1 MQTSQIPQGEPMES
15 RKWELVEH
23 EPYLPVTERSNP
35 LTRDIDRA
43 DSEHIVHLL
52 KACDAEIFHR
62 DWGRLLNQQTLY
74 SKSIVQTLVQLTNKV
89 EDILKD
95 PEESLVVISGC
106 GTSGRLAF
114 LLARSFNGLL
124 KETRKEQV
132 YSYII
137 AGGDKALLTSQESIE
152 DNPTKGAD
160 VLKKMCEG
168 KKHVLYIGISC
179 GLSAPF
185 IAGQLDFCINNLN
198 VFTPAVVGF
207 NLANMARNE
216 PIPSWHLTF
225 RQVIERME
233 ELQKRKKAFIINPV
247 VGPEAISGSSRLK
260 GGSTT
265 KIILETIFLGA
276 HEAVS
281 AYKRITAEDVMDRI
295 RMYEQ
300 VHKITYSQSEMI
312 ASLVQQAGDSLRKE
326 GHVYYVGW
334 STLGI
339 MGIIDAS
346 ECIPTFGADAKDIC
360 GFINQGYNEMKNK
373 DGDLTA
379 LGPEFCISHMDFV
392 NTILPSVTE
401 LDTVIFLFTQDD
413 GLCEIETLANR
424 TKQRTSNLHA
434 ISHDLLGS
442 EDLTM
447 LRSAFA
453 SVLNITWTTE
463 NYAHKKVMQEL
474 STKWILNAVSTGG
487 HILKGKIFRNYM
499 MDLKVTN
506 SKLFKRAVNILQ
518 MITGCLPTVC
528 IRALLQAVYD
538 TEDVTDDMTAAEV
551 TKHTTLAPT
560 RSRVVP
566 TALVILTR
574 NCSLSEAK
582 SLLDAYSLIRD
593 AVEACLTVCEG
604 ADNTMH
610 HSN

>member
-1 MQTSQIPQGEPMES
+1 MES
-15 RKWELVEH
+15 RKWE
-23 EPYLPVTERSNP
+23 
-35 LTRDIDRA
+35 
-43 DSEHIVHLL
+43 
-52 KACDAEIFHR
+52 
-62 DWGRLLNQQTLY
+62 TLY

-89 EDILKD
+89 EDILK
-95 PEESLVVISGC
+95 
-106 GTSGRLAF
+106 
-114 LLARSFNGLL
+114 RSFNGLL

-137 AGGDKALLTSQESIE
+137 AGGDKCVKEKSMSYTLE
-152 DNPTKGAD
+152 
-160 VLKKMCEG
+160 
-168 KKHVLYIGISC
+168 Y
-179 GLSAPF
+179 
-185 IAGQLDFCINNLN
+185 
-198 VFTPAVVGF
+198 
-207 NLANMARNE
+207 
-216 PIPSWHLTF
+216 
-225 RQVIERME
+225 
-233 ELQKRKKAFIINPV
+233 PV
-247 VGPEAISGSSRLK
+247 VSR
-260 GGSTT
+260 
-265 KIILETIFLGA
+265 
-276 HEAVS
+276 
-281 AYKRITAEDVMDRI
+281 DVMDRI

-346 ECIPTFGADAKDIC
+346 ECIPTFGA
-360 GFINQGYNEMKNK
+360 
-373 DGDLTA
+373 
-379 LGPEFCISHMDFV
+379 
-392 NTILPSVTE
+392 E

-474 STKWILNAVSTGG
+474 STKWILNALSTGG

-518 MITGCLPTVC
+518 
-528 IRALLQAVYD
+528 
-538 TEDVTDDMTAAEV
+538 
-551 TKHTTLAPT
+551 
-560 RSRVVP
+560 
-566 TALVILTR
+566 
-574 NCSLSEAK
+574 
-582 SLLDAYSLIRD
+582 
-593 AVEACLTVCEG
+593 
-604 ADNTMH
+604 
-610 HSN
+610 

>member
-1 MQTSQIPQGEPMES
+1 MSETACSKQGRGKPEPNPA
-15 RKWELVEH
+15 LVEH

-62 DWGRLLNQQTLY
+62 DWGRLLNQQ
-74 SKSIVQTLVQLTNKV
+74 V
-89 EDILKD
+89 EYD

-114 LLARSFNGLL
+114 LLAVTT
-124 KETRKEQV
+124 E
-132 YSYII
+132 
-137 AGGDKALLTSQESIE
+137 LTKT
-152 DNPTKGAD
+152 D
-160 VLKKMCEG
+160 
-168 KKHVLYIGISC
+168 
-179 GLSAPF
+179 APF

-312 ASLVQQAGDSLRKE
+312 ASLVHLRKE

-442 EDLTM
+442 EDLV
-447 LRSAFA
+447 SC
-453 SVLNITWTTE
+453 VV
-463 NYAHKKVMQEL
+463 KVMQEL

-560 RSRVVP
+560 RSRVKIVRFN
-566 TALVILTR
+566 TEVLGLV
-574 NCSLSEAK
+574 CK
-582 SLLDAYSLIRD
+582 VCY
-593 AVEACLTVCEG
+593 CLY
-604 ADNTMH
+604 MQFQ
-610 HSN
+610 

>member
-1 MQTSQIPQGEPMES
+1 
-15 RKWELVEH
+15 
-23 EPYLPVTERSNP
+23 
-35 LTRDIDRA
+35 
-43 DSEHIVHLL
+43 
-52 KACDAEIFHR
+52 
-62 DWGRLLNQQTLY
+62 
-74 SKSIVQTLVQLTNKV
+74 
-89 EDILKD
+89 
-95 PEESLVVISGC
+95 
-106 GTSGRLAF
+106 GRLAF
-114 LLARSFNGLL
+114 LLA
-124 KETRKEQV
+124 
-132 YSYII
+132 
-137 AGGDKALLTSQESIE
+137 
-152 DNPTKGAD
+152 
-160 VLKKMCEG
+160 
-168 KKHVLYIGISC
+168 
-179 GLSAPF
+179 APF

-281 AYKRITAEDVMDRI
+281 AYKRITAE
-295 RMYEQ
+295 MYEQ

-442 EDLTM
+442 EDLVIFMTC
-447 LRSAFA
+447 
-453 SVLNITWTTE
+453 SVPFKLSKWVKVYNNDTG
-463 NYAHKKVMQEL
+463 YVVRVMQEL